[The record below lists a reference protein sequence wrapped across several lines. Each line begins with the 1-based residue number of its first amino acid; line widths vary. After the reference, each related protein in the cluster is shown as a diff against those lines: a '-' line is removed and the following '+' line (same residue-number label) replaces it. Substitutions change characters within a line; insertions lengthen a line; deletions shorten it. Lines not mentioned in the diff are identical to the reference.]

1 MFVVFDL
8 AITALSYTVTTYP
21 PTHTGR
27 GNADASDAMTDIL
40 AQVAASVEGGR
51 NAGWAILYEAV
62 ATIMG
67 IETIGGLRVMAVNIL
82 GRFLANRD
90 NNIRYVALN
99 TLAKVGLRSCSQ
111 RQRAK
116 FMCMGARMNFS
127 LERPTHFCLP
137 CMSALQVVAVDTQAV
152 QRHRA
157 TIVDCVKDADVSI
170 RRRALELVYSLVNE
184 GNIR

>member
-1 MFVVFDL
+1 
-8 AITALSYTVTTYP
+8 
-21 PTHTGR
+21 
-27 GNADASDAMTDIL
+27 MTDIL

-99 TLAKVGLRSCSQ
+99 TLAKVGRLLLALCVCEVCATGREEGGTAAS
-111 RQRAK
+111 RK
-116 FMCMGARMNFS
+116 G
-127 LERPTHFCLP
+127 P
-137 CMSALQVVAVDTQAV
+137 LQVFSYV
-152 QRHRA
+152 
-157 TIVDCVKDADVSI
+157 
-170 RRRALELVYSLVNE
+170 
-184 GNIR
+184 

>member
-1 MFVVFDL
+1 MGGIQDPYLQVKILQLLRVLGERQEQCDTHAAAAGSRVL
-8 AITALSYTVTTYP
+8 TTCP
-21 PTHTGR
+21 SPAAAVATDVLFLTSRVCCCLLLEGR

-99 TLAKVGLRSCSQ
+99 TLAKVGRLLLALAVCVCVLGCQ
-111 RQRAK
+111 
-116 FMCMGARMNFS
+116 
-127 LERPTHFCLP
+127 ER
-137 CMSALQVVAVDTQAV
+137 
-152 QRHRA
+152 
-157 TIVDCVKDADVSI
+157 
-170 RRRALELVYSLVNE
+170 EE
-184 GNIR
+184 GTAANRKRL

>member
-1 MFVVFDL
+1 ML
-8 AITALSYTVTTYP
+8 CHA
-21 PTHTGR
+21 GK

-99 TLAKVGLRSCSQ
+99 TLAKVGD
-111 RQRAK
+111 
-116 FMCMGARMNFS
+116 GGGGGG
-127 LERPTHFCLP
+127 
-137 CMSALQVVAVDTQAV
+137 VVSPAGGGGGGGCPVTPG
-152 QRHRA
+152 
-157 TIVDCVKDADVSI
+157 S
-170 RRRALELVYSLVNE
+170 
-184 GNIR
+184 